1 MSTIDEDQIRDRLKA
16 LSQAGPTQEA
26 TDRAMEKIR
35 DVLTADE
42 ARRVGPALN
51 EAERVAPP
59 SFSSLMKLAAAAV
72 LMIGLG
78 YLGGRLSAPAPI
90 DAEQLRADIESSLRA
105 FLEPAIRQDLL
116 KEMDTRWDS
125 APAPLDAEQL
135 RADIESSLRASLE
148 PAIRQGLLEE
158 MDTRWESD
166 FAARSVELKD
176 EFQQQVRRDLMEFAA
191 QTLAYAGSQTDQRLA
206 ELIQEIHTAR
216 VQDRK
221 RVEEALQYLESNR
234 LLDKRQF
241 GSGLVTLAART
252 NELMNPQQN

>member
-1 MSTIDEDQIRDRLKA
+1 MSTIDEDRIRDRLEA
-16 LSQAGPTQEA
+16 LSQAEPAKEA
-26 TDRAMEKIR
+26 SDRAMQKVR
-35 DVLTADE
+35 DVLTDE
-42 ARRVGPALN
+42 TDRRVGS
-51 EAERVAPP
+51 APRNVIGGQSP
-59 SFSSLMKLAAAAV
+59 PYLIKLAAAAV

-78 YLGGRLSAPAPI
+78 YLGGRLSTP
-90 DAEQLRADIESSLRA
+90 Q
-105 FLEPAIRQDLL
+105 
-116 KEMDTRWDS
+116 
-125 APAPLDAEQL
+125 PLDAEQL

-148 PAIRQGLLEE
+148 PAIRQDLLKE
-158 MDTRWESD
+158 MDTRWESE
-166 FAARSVELKD
+166 FATRSIELKD

-252 NELMNPQQN
+252 NELINPQQN